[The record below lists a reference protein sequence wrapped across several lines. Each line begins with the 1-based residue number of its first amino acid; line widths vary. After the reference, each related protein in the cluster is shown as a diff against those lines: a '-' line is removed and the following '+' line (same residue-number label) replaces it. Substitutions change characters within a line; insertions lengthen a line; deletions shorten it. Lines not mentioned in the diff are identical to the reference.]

1 MRIKAQ
7 VTSWEGINDNHLQDL
22 LKLFFNES
30 RMYLYGCFNGDTY
43 NHLAGNFQSDKV
55 YTIPKI
61 EEDEEPSEET
71 VEESGDSSTS
81 EEPEVNYKSSDLN
94 AYTLDIPYESTA
106 VDYEDLTASN
116 VLSYNLVGDE
126 KSGMFPDIDT
136 KLVKRI
142 SDLFLLNYKKDGDDT
157 AVKAYKEA
165 LPLYHDNESHSIV
178 LYPYLGAVECDDEMV
193 KPSDIKKGKN
203 LLKIAV
209 NQQYSQSTD
218 VIYDLR
224 TESFTCYIKKSTTNS
239 APTRIDNLHYK
250 IGIVPF
256 TVEESRKVTY
266 YNLDLEDFVND
277 YKLILADENVTID
290 DRRTFLFYLKK
301 NDIKPEYKLT
311 QLLSSTQ
318 NYYNVPLSAMF
329 PLYTDDTQIK
339 GIVYMRLYNGN
350 SPYIV
355 DAGDVIEFSSFDD
368 GTGKSIELSLSL
380 EEYSSENESEES
392 TEPTP

>member
-1 MRIKAQ
+1 MPQMRIKAQ

-136 KLVKRI
+136 KLVKRNLI
-142 SDLFLLNYKKDGDDT
+142 YFCL
-157 AVKAYKEA
+157 
-165 LPLYHDNESHSIV
+165 I
-178 LYPYLGAVECDDEMV
+178 
-193 KPSDIKKGKN
+193 IKKM
-203 LLKIAV
+203 
-209 NQQYSQSTD
+209 
-218 VIYDLR
+218 
-224 TESFTCYIKKSTTNS
+224 
-239 APTRIDNLHYK
+239 
-250 IGIVPF
+250 
-256 TVEESRKVTY
+256 
-266 YNLDLEDFVND
+266 
-277 YKLILADENVTID
+277 VTIQ
-290 DRRTFLFYLKK
+290 
-301 NDIKPEYKLT
+301 P
-311 QLLSSTQ
+311 
-318 NYYNVPLSAMF
+318 
-329 PLYTDDTQIK
+329 
-339 GIVYMRLYNGN
+339 
-350 SPYIV
+350 
-355 DAGDVIEFSSFDD
+355 
-368 GTGKSIELSLSL
+368 
-380 EEYSSENESEES
+380 
-392 TEPTP
+392 